1 MASLSGFGV
10 RVMVASYNNFGSIP
24 PPFSLLEE
32 FENWY
37 IFFLYVWQNSPVKSS
52 SPGLLFLENHFLNQ
66 IFDFSSNNCCVQI
79 IYFFLIQFWWAI
91 YFQKFVHFQVV
102 QFVDTQL
109 FIVFSY
115 SFFFFFFFL
124 CIYVVLNVISLKF
137 LVLLIWVL
145 SLFFLVSWPEVCWV
159 CLPFQKS
166 RDFGFIDF
174 SISLLFISSLILII
188 FFFLLT

>member
-115 SFFFFFFFL
+115 SFFFFFFFFVYF
-124 CIYVVLNVISLKF
+124 CGIECYFSQISCFAYLGP
-137 LVLLIWVL
+137 L
-145 SLFFLVSWPEVCWV
+145 S
-159 CLPFQKS
+159 
-166 RDFGFIDF
+166 
-174 SISLLFISSLILII
+174 
-188 FFFLLT
+188 FLLGELARGLLGLFTISKKPRFWFY